1 MFAHSFPS
9 LFVKF
14 SFLALIWGPACSASE
29 DPAQEDAGIGSAS
42 GRGGS
47 GGKSGGGKGNRG
59 GTGSSNAEAG
69 APSEGE
75 GGAAGAALEPPASSG
90 SGGGAGEEAE
100 PEPEPG
106 RGGSSG
112 GSESGTAG
120 STSPAA
126 GDSGMSRGGDGG
138 EEPEPGT
145 AGRAGTAG
153 TAGRPGEEP
162 DSEAVLRGK
171 ALAEE
176 NVCVAC
182 HQDNYA
188 GLGFYPN
195 LTPDLETGLGD
206 WSDVDIAN
214 AIQNG
219 YDRNGESLCS
229 LMTIYPFTNEETSD
243 IVAFLRQLPAVSNP
257 ITAVCP
263 GHGQ

>member
-1 MFAHSFPS
+1 MFAQSFPS
-9 LFVKF
+9 LFIKF
-14 SFLALIWGPACSASE
+14 SLAALVWAPACSSSE
-29 DPAQEDAGIGSAS
+29 DPSVDEAGIGSTS
-42 GRGGS
+42 GKGGS
-47 GGKSGGGKGNRG
+47 GGKSGNKGGKGGKG
-59 GTGSSNAEAG
+59 GSTVEAG
-69 APSEGE
+69 APSSDGE
-75 GGAAGAALEPPASSG
+75 GGAAGSPLEPPHGAG
-90 SGGGAGEEAE
+90 SGGGAGVELE

-112 GSESGTAG
+112 GSESGSGG

-126 GDSGMSRGGDGG
+126 GDSGMSRGGEPG

-145 AGRAGTAG
+145 GGTGG
-153 TAGRPGEEP
+153 TAGRPAEEP
-162 DSEAVLRGK
+162 NAEAVLRGK

-176 NVCVAC
+176 NLCVAC
-182 HQDNYA
+182 HQDDYA

-195 LTPDLETGLGD
+195 LTPDVATGLGD

-229 LMTIYPFTNEETSD
+229 LMGIYPFTNEEASD
-243 IVAFLRQLPAVSNP
+243 IVAFLRQLPAVSNQ